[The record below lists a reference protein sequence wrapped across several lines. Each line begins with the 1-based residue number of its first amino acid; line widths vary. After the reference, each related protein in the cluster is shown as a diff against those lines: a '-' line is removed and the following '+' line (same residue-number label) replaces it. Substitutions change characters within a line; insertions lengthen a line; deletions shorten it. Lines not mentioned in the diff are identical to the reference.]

1 MSRQIRTLLLGRR
14 PPSEL
19 RKPIDHL
26 LIVVQVGLSGT
37 MTQIDPIENA
47 ESPPDNAIAAGRF
60 IAGHP
65 LRRPSIDGITAH
77 PTSDEVSELS
87 FDIGP

>member
-1 MSRQIRTLLLGRR
+1 
-14 PPSEL
+14 
-19 RKPIDHL
+19 
-26 LIVVQVGLSGT
+26 